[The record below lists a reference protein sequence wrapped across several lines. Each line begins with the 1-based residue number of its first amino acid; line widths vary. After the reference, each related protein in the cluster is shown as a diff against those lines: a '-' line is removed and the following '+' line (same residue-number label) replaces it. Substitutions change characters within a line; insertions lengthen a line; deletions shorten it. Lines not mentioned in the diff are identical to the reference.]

1 MKESLFSR
9 GKGVPFNS
17 PETVMVAGATGG
29 IGKALTEAV
38 TKQYPDATLIR
49 LARDPARLVE
59 LNNPTI
65 DLQFDLLDESSISEA
80 IDQITPGRIDLA
92 FVASG
97 FLHDHN
103 YKPEKTF
110 KSLNSDHLLY
120 AYQTNA
126 IGPALLCKHLIPRMN
141 DQQVSRI
148 GILSARVGS
157 ISDNRLGGW
166 HAYRSSKAALNMLI
180 RNFAIE
186 LGYKRRQLIIVGL
199 QPGTTDTQLSAPFQA
214 NVPDGQ
220 LQTTQYT
227 AEQLLKVM
235 SCLKMEDSGKLFDFL
250 GLQFEP

>member
-1 MKESLFSR
+1 MKESVFLR
-9 GKGVPFNS
+9 GKGVAFNT
-17 PETVMVAGATGG
+17 PKTVLVAGATGG

-38 TKQYPDATLIR
+38 AKQYPDATLIR
-49 LARDPARLVE
+49 LTRDPAQLVKLE
-59 LNNPTI
+59 NLTI
-65 DLQFDLLDESSISEA
+65 DLEFELLNESSISQA
-80 IDQITPGRIDLA
+80 INQIKAGSIDLA
-92 FVASG
+92 FIATG
-97 FLHDHN
+97 FLHDH
-103 YKPEKTF
+103 YHKPEKTF
-110 KSLNSDHLLY
+110 KNLTSDHLLH
-120 AYQTNA
+120 AYQINA

-141 DQQVSRI
+141 DQQISRI

-180 RNFAIE
+180 KNFAIE
-186 LGYKRRQLIIVGL
+186 LGYKRRQLVIVGL

-214 NVPDGQ
+214 SVPDGQ